1 MASPNTPIQID
12 IFNQH
17 ESSEKDTRLRLKT
30 GQWCTMQ
37 QKTFESKYK
46 HLSQTESE
54 RDLYKQQVEEL
65 TILNQSYKEEIDRL
79 NKLINRRKAQIN
91 AAMNTW
97 FECKIKYEKTGE
109 DGLPKRVVEPYLVD
123 ALSFTEAEAR
133 ITEEIKP
140 FISGD
145 FTVSNIR
152 RAHIAELFENP
163 SGDRWYRAK
172 VNFITLDE
180 EKGIEKLHP
189 VAMMVQAS
197 SFKEATDLLID
208 RLSTTL
214 SDWKIVTIKETDII
228 DIYKYDGSSE
238 ESETEKEASV

>member
-1 MASPNTPIQID
+1 MAKQSTPIQID

-17 ESSEKDTRLRLKT
+17 EITEKDTRLRLNN

-46 HLSQTESE
+46 HLSQVELE
-54 RDLYKQQVEEL
+54 RDVYKKQVEEL
-65 TILNQSYKEEIDRL
+65 TIAFQAYKEEIDRL
-79 NKLINRRKAQIN
+79 NKLLNSRKAQIN

-97 FECKIKYEKTGE
+97 FECKVRYEKTGE

-133 ITEEIKP
+133 IILEVQP
-140 FISGD
+140 FISGE
-145 FTVSNIR
+145 FTVSNIK

-172 VNFITLDE
+172 VNFIILDE
-180 EKGIEKLHP
+180 EKGIEKCHP

-197 SFKEATDLLID
+197 NFKEATDFLIEK
-208 RLSTTL
+208 LSTTM
-214 SDWKIVTIKETDII
+214 SDWKIAAIKETDIM

-238 ESETEKEASV
+238 